1 MTAQIHILIDLQHCD
16 HIFSAS
22 HYYTEWI
29 SDTLYEVYIIVR
41 IVTYNFGKLEGMP
54 IGQIIFFSMK
64 HFKHFIPLFSLGQ
77 NLKHE
82 KTKK

>member
-41 IVTYNFGKLEGMP
+41 IVTYIPGMLERMP
-54 IGQIIFFSMK
+54 D
-64 HFKHFIPLFSLGQ
+64 
-77 NLKHE
+77 
-82 KTKK
+82 